1 MIQSQKKTL
10 YNDRFIKY
18 GKYVI
23 LIFVISLLT
32 LATFLFQK
40 TNQIKH
46 RDLILNNTI
55 ELIGEE
61 IDFSKSVIFFSEDH
75 QLDSQALTKHTLNI
89 QKLLTEIQSH
99 DHDTPQ
105 INNALFKLEQT
116 VNSLKEFMSEFNLL
130 FRQISQSRIQFQRE
144 LEQCQDHLST
154 STQRNA
160 LSDLIHANQLSLLAI
175 KTDTIDHFENT
186 TNRFENTVTIDAC
199 KPLIFQSRQLIDL
212 QQRLSGVYH
221 QIIDLPLK
229 ENILSVHALYQTET
243 NNDVKLSFWYNLTLV
258 IISLLFLTF
267 ISLSLYRLFHV
278 NKNLVIT
285 LEDLEQQKN
294 IYHALSEANHAA
306 SALATKEEIYQTITD
321 IIIRYIRIPSCWV
334 AVKQLNSNWVNPVAM
349 SGIGQEVL
357 SNIQVSVD
365 PNIPEGQGAVGIAY
379 RTKKAVIQN
388 DYSLTESSR
397 PWFSEAMKW
406 GIHSLAAFPIM
417 RGKDVEAIIVFY
429 ALKPNFFNKKVVKII
444 QELIDEVSLAL
455 ERLRFREAEQAHQT
469 SQNISAIA
477 FESQESI
484 IITDKDAKILKTNQ
498 AFTEMTGYTESE
510 VFGRRPDMLR
520 SSKHPLSFYDDIWK
534 TVTKTGRWNG
544 ETWSRRKDGTEYQ
557 VYQTITAVF
566 DDNQKITNYILH
578 RIDITQSKQAESE
591 ISYLKNHDDL
601 TGLANRS
608 FLKQKIEQFLLQE
621 QQANVSFNVILV
633 IVNIKRFKT
642 LNETLGHLAGDEILI
657 ETANRLKN
665 IQLKDSINTSIS
677 RIGSDEFTILCQLN
691 NSKTVSLNQQ
701 VNHIMNAIN
710 QRFELPFQLANEQVN
725 IQISLGVTLFDT
737 QSQNTPEE
745 IIQQALTALNRA
757 RKNDQNNFEFY
768 QREMQER
775 AIQERNLEIDLAR
788 ALEKEEFVLYY
799 QPQIELKTGRV
810 IGAEVLVRWQ
820 KEDGSLIPPLE
831 FIPTLESSNL
841 IIPLGHWLI
850 QQALSDVQPFQEQ
863 FKEPLLIA
871 VNLSAL
877 QFKDPNLADFIQDT
891 IKRNNCHPECLELE
905 VTESILMENHTAVTE
920 ILEKLSKNG
929 TKIAIDDFGTG
940 YSSLAYI
947 KHFPVNK
954 LKIDKSFIDDI
965 EKPKDLAIV
974 RSIIEM
980 ANAMNIRSIA
990 EGVETITQKE
1000 MLEQLNCQE
1009 VQGFYY
1015 SQPLPF
1021 NDFIEYALNNQE
1033 CTLS

>member
-665 IQLKDSINTSIS
+665 IQLKDS
-677 RIGSDEFTILCQLN
+677 
-691 NSKTVSLNQQ
+691 
-701 VNHIMNAIN
+701 
-710 QRFELPFQLANEQVN
+710 
-725 IQISLGVTLFDT
+725 
-737 QSQNTPEE
+737 
-745 IIQQALTALNRA
+745 
-757 RKNDQNNFEFY
+757 
-768 QREMQER
+768 
-775 AIQERNLEIDLAR
+775 
-788 ALEKEEFVLYY
+788 
-799 QPQIELKTGRV
+799 
-810 IGAEVLVRWQ
+810 
-820 KEDGSLIPPLE
+820 
-831 FIPTLESSNL
+831 
-841 IIPLGHWLI
+841 
-850 QQALSDVQPFQEQ
+850 
-863 FKEPLLIA
+863 
-871 VNLSAL
+871 
-877 QFKDPNLADFIQDT
+877 
-891 IKRNNCHPECLELE
+891 
-905 VTESILMENHTAVTE
+905 
-920 ILEKLSKNG
+920 
-929 TKIAIDDFGTG
+929 
-940 YSSLAYI
+940 
-947 KHFPVNK
+947 
-954 LKIDKSFIDDI
+954 
-965 EKPKDLAIV
+965 
-974 RSIIEM
+974 
-980 ANAMNIRSIA
+980 
-990 EGVETITQKE
+990 
-1000 MLEQLNCQE
+1000 
-1009 VQGFYY
+1009 
-1015 SQPLPF
+1015 
-1021 NDFIEYALNNQE
+1021 
-1033 CTLS
+1033 